1 MEENNKNNYTKII
14 EDSDLEKISGGD
26 LTPQDCE
33 KVANEIAA
41 ALQGAGIILV
51 RIGDLLQL
59 IKTAMDTNTCPI
71 CNQKIIPG
79 AESCEL
85 MDFVQHIKIAHPDGK

>member
-1 MEENNKNNYTKII
+1 MEENNKIFKID
-14 EDSDLEKISGGD
+14 DSDLEKISGGGF
-26 LTPQDCE
+26 TPQDCE
-33 KVANEIAA
+33 KAANEIAA

-71 CNQKIIPG
+71 CNQKIISG
-79 AESCEL
+79 AGSCEL
-85 MDFVQHIKIAHPDGK
+85 MDFVQHIKVAHPDGK

>member
-1 MEENNKNNYTKII
+1 MEENNKIFKID
-14 EDSDLEKISGGD
+14 DSDLEKISGGD
-26 LTPQDCE
+26 FTPQDCE
-33 KVANEIAA
+33 KAANEIAA

-71 CNQKIIPG
+71 CNQKIIPN
-79 AESCEL
+79 AEKCEL
-85 MDFVQHIKIAHPDGK
+85 MELLKHVKETHSDIQ

>member
-1 MEENNKNNYTKII
+1 MEENNKIFKID
-14 EDSDLEKISGGD
+14 DSDLEKISGGD
-26 LTPQDCE
+26 CTLQDCE
-33 KVANEIAA
+33 KAANDIAA
-41 ALQGAGIILV
+41 ALQAAGIILA

-71 CNQKIIPG
+71 CNQIIIPG

-85 MDFVQHIKIAHPDGK
+85 MDFVQHIKVAHPDGK

>member
-1 MEENNKNNYTKII
+1 MAENNKIFKFD
-14 EDSDLEKISGGD
+14 DSDLEKISGGD
-26 LTPQDCE
+26 CTPQDCE
-33 KVANEIAA
+33 KFANEIAA
-41 ALQGAGIILV
+41 ALQGVGIILAG
-51 RIGDLLQL
+51 IGDLLQL

-85 MDFVQHIKIAHPDGK
+85 MDFVQHIKVAHPDGK

>member
-71 CNQKIIPG
+71 CNQKIISGPG
-79 AESCEL
+79 RCEL
-85 MDFVQHIKIAHPDGK
+85 MDFVQHIKVAHPDGK

>member
-1 MEENNKNNYTKII
+1 MEENNKIFKID
-14 EDSDLEKISGGD
+14 DSDLEKISGGD

-41 ALQGAGIILV
+41 ALQGAGLILA
-51 RIGDLLQL
+51 RISDLLQL

-85 MDFVQHIKIAHPDGK
+85 MDFVQHIKVAHPDGK

>member
-1 MEENNKNNYTKII
+1 MAENKKIFKI
-14 EDSDLEKISGGD
+14 EDGDLEKISGG
-26 LTPQDCE
+26 LSAQDYE
-33 KVANEIAA
+33 KAANDIAA
-41 ALQGAGIILV
+41 ALQGVGIILAN
-51 RIGDLLQL
+51 IGDLLQL

-85 MDFVQHIKIAHPDGK
+85 MDFVQHIKVAHPDGK